1 MIIKEH
7 IIGALSSIASNK
19 LRAGLSMLGI
29 VIGVFSIIVML
40 AIGEG
45 TTSKIV
51 SQLSSMGADLIT
63 VTPGSRNQSNVRW
76 SAGGSSPNLIDD
88 QFLEFVRGIQGVKE
102 ISPTV
107 STSKQL
113 IYKTYNTN
121 AQILGVSGTYQ
132 ILKNITLQNGR
143 FIDETDVKK
152 VNDSIVLGATLAT
165 SAFGTEDPIGKE
177 IKLQNSIFTVI
188 GVLTDNSQ
196 TNNRVFLPISTVMLK
211 ILGTHYYSSIDIQV
225 TDASQ
230 IANMKN
236 FITTE
241 LNRYLKVTD
250 ATVEK
255 FTINSLSEVVSSLE
269 SVSATMSMLLW
280 GIAAISLL
288 VWGIGVMNIMLVSVT
303 ERTKEIGIRKAIW
316 ATKQD
321 ILMQFLVESI
331 IISIFAWFIGI
342 GWSFLIVYL
351 ISQFMTA
358 IITTNSVI
366 IAFVSVA
373 CIGVFFGILP
383 ASKASKLRPID
394 ALRHE

>member
-1 MIIKEH
+1 M
-7 IIGALSSIASNK
+7 
-19 LRAGLSMLGI
+19 
-29 VIGVFSIIVML
+29 
-40 AIGEG
+40 
-45 TTSKIV
+45 
-51 SQLSSMGADLIT
+51 
-63 VTPGSRNQSNVRW
+63 
-76 SAGGSSPNLIDD
+76 IDD

-269 SVSATMSMLLW
+269 SVSATMSMLL
-280 GIAAISLL
+280 
-288 VWGIGVMNIMLVSVT
+288 
-303 ERTKEIGIRKAIW
+303 
-316 ATKQD
+316 
-321 ILMQFLVESI
+321 
-331 IISIFAWFIGI
+331 
-342 GWSFLIVYL
+342 
-351 ISQFMTA
+351 
-358 IITTNSVI
+358 
-366 IAFVSVA
+366 
-373 CIGVFFGILP
+373 
-383 ASKASKLRPID
+383 
-394 ALRHE
+394 